1 MICRHSEPQ
10 NLAYTQIQNAE
21 YGLGIHNACTGAEIQ
36 IEWHCCCSCT
46 EIIYRLCTGNHDVKC
61 THFHT
66 SLIYQKP
73 CRILIQ
79 ATLL

>member
-21 YGLGIHNACTGAEIQ
+21 YGLGIHNACTGTEIQ